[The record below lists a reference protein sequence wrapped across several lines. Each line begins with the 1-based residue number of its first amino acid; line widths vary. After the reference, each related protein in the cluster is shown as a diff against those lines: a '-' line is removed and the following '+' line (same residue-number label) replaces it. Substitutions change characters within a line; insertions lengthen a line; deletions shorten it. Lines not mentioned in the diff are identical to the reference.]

1 MKKTLIASAISAVI
15 AAPAF
20 ADVSVTGNVIAEYAE
35 DTMVTRNDI
44 VFSASEDLGN
54 GLKSAVKMH
63 TMYDDGTAGSADFTV
78 SLSGD
83 FGSIS
88 AGRQEGFQEGVFD
101 AFVNIDA
108 SHDGDLEGTLSNGAG
123 LTRNER
129 VIYMSPSMNGLQIG
143 LSAADNGVDKAADTE
158 VMAKYSANG
167 LTVMAG
173 VGSAKDGNEFTNFA
187 ASYSMGGLTLLA
199 SHRNVQTKATAAST
213 TDVVTYSVAQEAGI
227 TATAAVLSA
236 AATAN
241 TGTYVTKVADVTSN
255 TTTAS
260 YSYAAPSGTTV
271 AYAAGDLLE
280 TTTYGTAAVA
290 AVDSDTTF
298 VGAKYV
304 MGNNDFAVGMVD
316 DDTNG
321 DASIV
326 SARHNFSKTTNA
338 YIVNVDTDTTNTT
351 YIGLMKKF

>member
-1 MKKTLIASAISAVI
+1 
-15 AAPAF
+15 
-20 ADVSVTGNVIAEYAE
+20 
-35 DTMVTRNDI
+35 
-44 VFSASEDLGN
+44 
-54 GLKSAVKMH
+54 
-63 TMYDDGTAGSADFTV
+63 MYDDGTPGSADFTV

-129 VIYMSPSMNGLQIG
+129 IVYMSPNMNGLSFG
-143 LSAADNGVDKAADTE
+143 LSAADNGADVSADTE

-173 VGSAKDGNEFTNFA
+173 VGSAKDGNEFSNFA
-187 ASYSMGGLTLLA
+187 ASYAMGGLTLMA
-199 SHRNVQTKATAAST
+199 SHRNVQTKAVAAVT
-213 TDVVTYSVAQEAGI
+213 TNAVSYSVAQAAGN
-227 TATAAVLSA
+227 TSSLAVQTAASV
-236 AATAN
+236 AN
-241 TGTYVTKVADVTSN
+241 VGTYVTGVVSQGATSSLGYVAPTNNGAGGGSI
-255 TTTAS
+255 
-260 YSYAAPSGTTV
+260 
-271 AYAAGDLLE
+271 AYVAGDLLE
-280 TTTYGTAAVA
+280 TTTFGVASVA
-290 AVDSDTTF
+290 AVDSDSTF
-298 VGAKYV
+298 VGAKYA

-338 YIVNVDTDTTNTT
+338 YIVNVDTDTDNTM